1 MQFKS
6 LTVILLTLSFMSTT
20 AMATILPKE
29 KSKVRIAISSAPSN
43 ISFFYGADA
52 NSQNINRLVHISLTD
67 FDENMTFFC
76 RLCSSFSD
84 KMIGKKH
91 IINFKLKKNIKFW
104 DGSIVKAQDVYN
116 SWQFIAK
123 NKKIKS
129 IYELG
134 FKKIEDI
141 IIKNEFE
148 LKIIFKKFNLD
159 NLSDLTLMKIVKIN
173 EDDISSAMDPLKVMG
188 AGEYKFSEIGELE
201 ISLEALDRKRPD
213 MVFKV
218 VKDETTLALKLIN
231 KEIDLSV
238 ASISPRKYLW
248 LKNNVKELS
257 FLESEGTNYQYVGIN
272 HKNKYLKEKDFRKAL
287 SLLIPREKIS
297 KYKMKN
303 TVTLSSSMFSKAFS
317 DFYLGPLV
325 DKYNPKE
332 SRRLFSKLG
341 YKKGKEGFLQKDN
354 KRVSLT
360 WRVSNNKNA
369 IETAESIKTYFE
381 SEGISINLMVQEWGT
396 FMRNYKSGNFDMV
409 MSQWVGFTGP
419 GLLKYIFHSS
429 TFPLNGANR
438 GYFSNDDFDKLID
451 LATSEINSKKRN
463 SLYKQALKIS
473 NKEYSYLN
481 LWHPNIIWI
490 GRKCLQGIDVQPN
503 GSFLPLLKMVD
514 NCGK

>member
-1 MQFKS
+1 MQFKV
-6 LTVILLTLSFMSTT
+6 LTIILGILSFFSTST
-20 AMATILPKE
+20 VAAVSPTVN
-29 KSKVRIAISSAPSN
+29 SKVRIAISSAPSN
-43 ISFFYGADA
+43 ISFYYGADA

-76 RLCSSFSD
+76 RLCKSYSD
-84 KMIGKKH
+84 RMKGNKH
-91 IINFKLKKNIKFW
+91 LINFKLKKNIKFW
-104 DGSIVKAQDVYN
+104 DGSFVTAKDVYN

-129 IYELG
+129 IYQQA
-134 FKKIEDI
+134 FKKIESI
-141 IIKNEFE
+141 EIKNDHE
-148 LKIIFKKFNLD
+148 LEITFKEFNLD
-159 NLSDLTLMKIVKIN
+159 NLSDLTLLKIVKIRD
-173 EDDISSAMDPLKVMG
+173 EDITSPIDPMKVMG
-188 AGEYKFSEIGELE
+188 AGDYKFNEIGELE
-201 ISLEALDRKRPD
+201 ISLKALDRGRPD
-213 MVFKV
+213 MIFKV

-238 ASISPRKYLW
+238 ASISPRKYMW
-248 LKNNVKELS
+248 LKDNVKELS

-272 HKNKYLKEKDFRKAL
+272 HKNKYLKNKDFRKAL
-287 SLLIPREKIS
+287 SLLIPRKKIS
-297 KYKMKN
+297 KYKMKD

-317 DFYLGPLV
+317 DFYVGPLI
-325 DKYNPKE
+325 DIYNPEKARE
-332 SRRLFSKLG
+332 LFSKLG
-341 YKKGKEGFLQKDN
+341 YIKDSEGKLKSGDETIK
-354 KRVSLT
+354 LT

-381 SEGISINLMVQEWGT
+381 SEGIEINLMVQEWGT

-429 TFPLNGANR
+429 TFPPNGANR
-438 GYFSNDDFDKLID
+438 GYFVNSEFDKFID
-451 LATSEINSKKRN
+451 LATSEIDTKKRN
-463 SLYKQALKIS
+463 DLYKQALKIS
-473 NKEYSYLN
+473 NQEYSYLN